1 VQGCGRSPT
10 AALQHQ
16 SAATQG
22 AVLVGRYTESVC
34 KLCRREGLKLFL
46 KGDRCFTVKC
56 AIEKRNYPPG
66 EHGQRR
72 SKPSEYGLQLREK
85 QKMKRL
91 YGIQEA
97 QFRTYFEMAERQK
110 GVTGENLVRLLEQR
124 LDNVVHRL
132 GFGASRAQ
140 ARMLIG
146 HGHVLVNGR
155 RVTISSFL
163 LRAGD
168 VVEVRPASR
177 DREVIQV
184 ALEGA
189 KKRRIPS
196 WLELDAAT
204 FKGTVR
210 SLPSKEEMAIP
221 VQEQLVVA
229 LYSK

>member
-1 VQGCGRSPT
+1 M
-10 AALQHQ
+10 
-16 SAATQG
+16 
-22 AVLVGRYTESVC
+22 
-34 KLCRREGLKLFL
+34 KLFL
-46 KGDRCFTVKC
+46 KGDRCFTEKC
-56 AIEKRNYPPG
+56 AIEKRNYAPG
-66 EHGQRR
+66 QHGQRR

-91 YGIQEA
+91 YGILET
-97 QFRTYFEMAERQK
+97 QFRSYFRMAERQK
-110 GVTGENLVRLLEQR
+110 GITGENLVRLLEQR

-132 GFGASRAQ
+132 GLGASRAQ
-140 ARMLIG
+140 ARMLIV
-146 HGHVLVNGR
+146 HGHIRVNGR
-155 RVTISSFL
+155 RVTIPSYL

-168 VVEVRPASR
+168 VVEVQPASR
-177 DREVIQV
+177 EIEGIKA

-189 KKRRIPS
+189 KKRRVPS
-196 WLELDAAT
+196 WLELDAAN

>member
-1 VQGCGRSPT
+1 
-10 AALQHQ
+10 
-16 SAATQG
+16 
-22 AVLVGRYTESVC
+22 VGRHTDPVC

-46 KGDRCFTVKC
+46 KGDRCFTLKC

-85 QKMKRL
+85 QKMKRI
-91 YGIQEA
+91 YGIHET
-97 QFRTYFEMAERQK
+97 QFRNYFEMAERQK
-110 GVTGENLVRLLEQR
+110 GITGENLVRLLEQR

-140 ARMLIG
+140 ARMLVG
-146 HGHVLVNGR
+146 HGHIRVNGR
-155 RVTISSFL
+155 RVTIPAYL
-163 LRAGD
+163 VRAGD
-168 VVEVRPASR
+168 VVEVAPASR
-177 DREVIQV
+177 DREAIKI

-189 KKRRIPS
+189 KKRRVPS
-196 WLELDAAT
+196 WLELDAAD

-210 SLPSKEEMAIP
+210 SLPSKEETAIP

>member
-1 VQGCGRSPT
+1 MARHIDP
-10 AALQHQ
+10 
-16 SAATQG
+16 
-22 AVLVGRYTESVC
+22 VC
-34 KLCRREGLKLFL
+34 KLCRREGMKLIL
-46 KGDRCFTVKC
+46 KGDRCFTAKC

-85 QKMKRL
+85 QKMKRI
-91 YGIQEA
+91 YGVLET
-97 QFRTYFEMAERQK
+97 QFRTYFQMAARQK
-110 GVTGENLVRLLEQR
+110 GITGENLVRLLEQR

-132 GFGASRAQ
+132 GFAASRAQ
-140 ARMLIG
+140 ARVLVR
-146 HGHVLVNGR
+146 HGHFQVNAR
-155 RVTISSFL
+155 RVTVPSAL

-168 VVEVRPASR
+168 VVEVAQKSR
-177 DREVIQV
+177 ELAEIAA

-189 KKRRIPS
+189 KKRRVPS
-196 WLELDAAT
+196 WLEMDAAN

-210 SLPSKEEMAIP
+210 TLPSKEEMAIP

>member
-1 VQGCGRSPT
+1 VARHTDP
-10 AALQHQ
+10 
-16 SAATQG
+16 
-22 AVLVGRYTESVC
+22 VC

-46 KGDRCFTVKC
+46 KGDRCFTLKC

-72 SKPSEYGLQLREK
+72 SKASEYGLQLREK
-85 QKMKRL
+85 QKMKRI
-91 YGIQEA
+91 YGIHET
-97 QFRTYFEMAERQK
+97 QFRNYFEMAERQK
-110 GVTGENLVRLLEQR
+110 GITGENLVRLLEQR

-140 ARMLIG
+140 ARMLVG
-146 HGHVLVNGR
+146 HGHIRVNGR
-155 RVTISSFL
+155 RVTIPAYL
-163 LRAGD
+163 VRAGD
-168 VVEVRPASR
+168 VVEVAPASR
-177 DREVIQV
+177 DREAIKV

-189 KKRRIPS
+189 KKRRVPS
-196 WLELDAAT
+196 WLELDAAN

-210 SLPSKEEMAIP
+210 TLPSKEEMAIP

>member
-1 VQGCGRSPT
+1 MARHIDP
-10 AALQHQ
+10 
-16 SAATQG
+16 
-22 AVLVGRYTESVC
+22 VC
-34 KLCRREGLKLFL
+34 KLCRREGMKLFL
-46 KGDRCFTVKC
+46 KGDRCFSQKC

-85 QKMKRL
+85 QKMKRI
-91 YGIQEA
+91 YGVLET

-110 GVTGENLVRLLEQR
+110 GITGENLVRLLEQR

-132 GFGASRAQ
+132 GFAASRAQ
-140 ARMLIG
+140 ARTLVQ
-146 HGHVLVNGR
+146 HGHFRVNGR
-155 RVTISSFL
+155 RVTIPSVL

-168 VVEVRPASR
+168 VLEAQPRSR
-177 DREVIQV
+177 ELDVIKA

-189 KKRRIPS
+189 KKRRVPS
-196 WLELDAAT
+196 WLALDAAN
-204 FKGTVR
+204 FKGTVVT
-210 SLPSKEEMAIP
+210 LPSKEEMAIP

>member
-1 VQGCGRSPT
+1 M
-10 AALQHQ
+10 A
-16 SAATQG
+16 
-22 AVLVGRYTESVC
+22 RYTEPVC

-46 KGDRCFTVKC
+46 KGDRCFTLKC

-72 SKPSEYGLQLREK
+72 SKHSEYGLQLREK

-91 YGIQEA
+91 YGIQET
-97 QFRTYFEMAERQK
+97 QFRTYFRLAERQK
-110 GVTGENLVRLLEQR
+110 GITGENLVRLLEQR
-124 LDNVVHRL
+124 LDNVVHRF
-132 GFGASRAQ
+132 GMGASRAQ
-140 ARMLIG
+140 ARMLIV
-146 HGHVLVNGR
+146 HGHIRVNGR
-155 RVTISSFL
+155 RVTIPSYL

-168 VVEVRPASR
+168 VVEIQPASR
-177 DREVIQV
+177 EMEAIKA

-189 KKRRIPS
+189 KKRRVPS
-196 WLELDAAT
+196 WLELDAANFT
-204 FKGTVR
+204 GTVR

>member
-1 VQGCGRSPT
+1 M
-10 AALQHQ
+10 A
-16 SAATQG
+16 
-22 AVLVGRYTESVC
+22 RYTNPVC
-34 KLCRREGLKLFL
+34 KLCRREGMKLFL

-56 AIEKRNYPPG
+56 AVEKRNYPPG

-72 SKPSEYGLQLREK
+72 SKASEYGLQLREK
-85 QKMKRL
+85 QKMKRI
-91 YGIQEA
+91 YGVLEA

-124 LDNVVHRL
+124 LDNILHRL
-132 GFGASRAQ
+132 GFAASRAQ
-140 ARMLIG
+140 ARVLVR
-146 HGHVLVNGR
+146 HGHFRVNGR
-155 RVTISSFL
+155 RVTIPSAL

-168 VVEVRPASR
+168 VVEIQPKSR
-177 DREVIQV
+177 ELAEIGA

-189 KKRRIPS
+189 KKRRVPA
-196 WLELDAAT
+196 WLELDAGN

-210 SLPSKEEMAIP
+210 TLPSKEEMAIP

>member
-1 VQGCGRSPT
+1 M
-10 AALQHQ
+10 
-16 SAATQG
+16 
-22 AVLVGRYTESVC
+22 
-34 KLCRREGLKLFL
+34 KLFL

-56 AIEKRNYPPG
+56 AVEKRNYPPG

-85 QKMKRL
+85 QKMKRI
-91 YGIQEA
+91 YGVLET

-124 LDNVVHRL
+124 LDNILHRL
-132 GFGASRAQ
+132 GFAASRAQ
-140 ARMLIG
+140 ARVLVR
-146 HGHVLVNGR
+146 HGHFRVNGR
-155 RVTISSFL
+155 RVTIPSVL

-168 VVEVRPASR
+168 VVEVHPKSR
-177 DREVIQV
+177 ELAEIVA

-189 KKRRIPS
+189 KKRRLPA
-196 WLELDAAT
+196 WLELDAGN
-204 FKGTVR
+204 FRGTVR
-210 SLPSKEEMAIP
+210 TLPSKEEMAIP

>member
-1 VQGCGRSPT
+1 MARHIDP
-10 AALQHQ
+10 
-16 SAATQG
+16 
-22 AVLVGRYTESVC
+22 VC
-34 KLCRREGLKLFL
+34 KLCRREGMKLFL
-46 KGDRCFTVKC
+46 KGDRSFTLKC

-66 EHGQRR
+66 DHGQRR

-85 QKMKRL
+85 QKMKRI
-91 YGIQEA
+91 YGIQET
-97 QFRTYFEMAERQK
+97 QFRNYFEMAERQK
-110 GVTGENLVRLLEQR
+110 GITGENLVRLLEQR

-140 ARMLIG
+140 ARMLIV
-146 HGHVLVNGR
+146 HGHMRVNGR
-155 RVTISSFL
+155 RVTIPAHL
-163 LRAGD
+163 VRAGD
-168 VVEVRPASR
+168 VVEVAPASR
-177 DREVIQV
+177 DREVIKI

-189 KKRRIPS
+189 KKRRVPS

-210 SLPSKEEMAIP
+210 SLPGKEEMAIP

>member
-1 VQGCGRSPT
+1 M
-10 AALQHQ
+10 
-16 SAATQG
+16 
-22 AVLVGRYTESVC
+22 GRYTEPVC
-34 KLCRREGLKLFL
+34 KLCRRESLKLFL
-46 KGDRCFTVKC
+46 KGDRCFTAKC

-85 QKMKRL
+85 QKMKRI
-91 YGIQEA
+91 YGIQET
-97 QFRTYFEMAERQK
+97 QFRTYFRMAERQK

-146 HGHVLVNGR
+146 HGHFLVNGR
-155 RVTISSFL
+155 RVTIPSFL

-168 VVEVRPASR
+168 VVEVQPASR
-177 DREVIQV
+177 DREAVKA
-184 ALEGA
+184 ALESA
-189 KKRRIPS
+189 KKRRLPS
-196 WLELDAAT
+196 WLELDAANW
-204 FKGTVR
+204 KGTVR
-210 SLPSKEEMAIP
+210 NLPSKEEMAIP

>member
-1 VQGCGRSPT
+1 MARQ
-10 AALQHQ
+10 
-16 SAATQG
+16 
-22 AVLVGRYTESVC
+22 TEPVC

-46 KGDRCFTVKC
+46 KGDRCFSVKC
-56 AIEKRNYPPG
+56 SFEKRNYPPG

-72 SKPSEYGLQLREK
+72 SKPSDYGLQLREK
-85 QKMKRL
+85 QKMKRI
-91 YGIQEA
+91 YGIFER
-97 QFRTYFEMAERQK
+97 QFRTYFKMAERQK

-124 LDNVVHRL
+124 LDSVVHRF

-146 HGHVLVNGR
+146 HGHIRVNGR
-155 RVTISSFL
+155 RVTIPSYL

-168 VVEVRPASR
+168 VVEVAPASR
-177 DREVIQV
+177 DRDAIKT

-189 KKRRIPS
+189 KKRRVPS
-196 WLELDAAT
+196 WLELDAAN

-210 SLPSKEEMAIP
+210 SLPSKDEMAIP

>member
-1 VQGCGRSPT
+1 VARHTDP
-10 AALQHQ
+10 
-16 SAATQG
+16 
-22 AVLVGRYTESVC
+22 VC

-46 KGDRCFTVKC
+46 KGDRCFTLKC

-85 QKMKRL
+85 QKMKRI
-91 YGIQEA
+91 YGVQET
-97 QFRTYFEMAERQK
+97 QFRNYFEMAARQK
-110 GVTGENLVRLLEQR
+110 GITGENLVRLLEQR

-132 GFGASRAQ
+132 GFGASRPQ

-146 HGHVLVNGR
+146 HGHIRVNGR
-155 RVTISSFL
+155 RVTIPAYLVRS
-163 LRAGD
+163 GD
-168 VVEVRPASR
+168 VVEVTPASR
-177 DREVIQV
+177 DREAIKV

-189 KKRRIPS
+189 KKRRVPS
-196 WLELDAAT
+196 WLELDAAN

-210 SLPSKEEMAIP
+210 TLPSKEEMAIP